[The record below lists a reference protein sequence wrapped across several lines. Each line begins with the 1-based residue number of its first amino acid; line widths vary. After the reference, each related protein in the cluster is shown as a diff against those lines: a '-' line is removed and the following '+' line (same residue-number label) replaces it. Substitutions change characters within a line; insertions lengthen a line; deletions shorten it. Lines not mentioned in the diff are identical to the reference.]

1 MQWIGIFYGY
11 IFFVKSARWGFQN
24 AVIESRKNSA
34 LLFKL
39 VLALG
44 DVIRRMSGCT
54 NRWFSQCT
62 YCYASNVEM
71 IVQNLSAFDQF
82 VLVSTTPPVHFI
94 NNFLLLH

>member
-54 NRWFSQCT
+54 NR
-62 YCYASNVEM
+62 
-71 IVQNLSAFDQF
+71 
-82 VLVSTTPPVHFI
+82 
-94 NNFLLLH
+94 